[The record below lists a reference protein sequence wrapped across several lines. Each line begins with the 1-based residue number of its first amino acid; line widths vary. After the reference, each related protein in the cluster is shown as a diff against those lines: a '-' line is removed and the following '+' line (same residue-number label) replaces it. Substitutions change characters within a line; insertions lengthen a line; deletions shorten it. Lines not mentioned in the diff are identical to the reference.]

1 MPSSGPRAGVSEG
14 MKLTGARASA
24 VPCPGIG
31 HESTSSSQ
39 PWLMPSSDR
48 CTHERYTNGMRRRLT
63 GAPQSATAMRRT
75 YSLVRDESVVND
87 SVRNWRSERLDRG
100 RQDAAR
106 VGGGTR
112 RSGVVDE
119 YRGFSDH
126 GPGVLSGDIR
136 ARPHRAR
143 RTGQRPVNDYSL

>member
-1 MPSSGPRAGVSEG
+1 MPSSGPRSGVSEG

-24 VPCPGIG
+24 VPWPGIG
-31 HESTSSSQ
+31 HESTS
-39 PWLMPSSDR
+39 P
-48 CTHERYTNGMRRRLT
+48 

-75 YSLVRDESVVND
+75 YSLVSDESVVSD

-100 RQDAAR
+100 RQDATR
-106 VGGGTR
+106 VGSGTR

-143 RTGQRPVNDYSL
+143 RTGQRPVNDYSS